1 MKRPGIHILPAAAL
15 LAWLLATGAAG
26 AEADGL
32 PFPDVSAE
40 DGSYAA
46 VAYVYQKGW
55 MVGTATGEF
64 QPTEP
69 LSRGAFVAIL
79 GRVDGVATEG
89 EARTVFRDIPAEE
102 YYEPYVRWAAEENL
116 VSGYTD
122 GRFCP
127 DSQVTRQDMAVI
139 LVRYLTHV
147 GVELPTVEEPEPFGD
162 MEQVSD
168 YAQDSVELAR
178 TVGLLR
184 AGEDGNFYPQ
194 KSATR
199 AEAAEAFAWLGRMLE
214 EYVREDTEEEPEAE
228 AEEEPETYRVTIL
241 AANIADDEVVQAAVT
256 VTQEGGLIAQATA
269 PCVLDLYPGEYI
281 VTAAFETA
289 EMVLPVTV
297 RESPRSVILW
307 EPRSDL
313 SMVVKTAEGQAMP
326 GIPVTV
332 SREGQAVASAVTDD
346 QGICHLGT
354 FPLGEYSVTAS
365 QFLYEPIN
373 QTVSLTQDGDWVWKG
388 FRMAREADPAP
399 SVLARLRELREQFP
413 AGRYW
418 NHRGVEVAPGQE
430 TWQITTDQPCNHAP
444 AKKEPWE
451 NEYYG
456 VTSDLLLDGEAG
468 IQCFGFAS
476 MLSDQIFG
484 ADAPIRTFH
493 SFDDLRV
500 GDQIRLTVLGH
511 SMVVIEKDKDYIAV
525 AEANAD
531 YRTCKIAWGRVIR
544 KSTLEGYGKNI
555 LYMTRYPD

>member
-1 MKRPGIHILPAAAL
+1 MKRPGIRILPAAAL
-15 LAWLLATGAAG
+15 LTWLLATGAAG
-26 AEADGL
+26 AEESGL

-46 VAYVYQKGW
+46 VEYVYQKGW
-55 MVGTATGEF
+55 MVGTATGDF
-64 QPTEP
+64 QPAEP
-69 LSRGAFVAIL
+69 LSRGAFVTIL
-79 GRVDGVATEG
+79 GRADGVIPEG

-127 DSQVTRQDMAVI
+127 DSQMTRQDMTVI
-139 LVRYLTHV
+139 LVRYLTHI
-147 GVELPTVEEPEPFGD
+147 GVELPAVEEPEPFGD

-168 YAQDSVELAR
+168 YAWDSVELAR
-178 TVGLLR
+178 TVGLIH

-199 AEAAEAFAWLGRMLE
+199 AEAAEAFAQLGRILE
-214 EYVREDTEEEPEAE
+214 EYVREDTEEGTEAE
-228 AEEEPETYRVTIL
+228 AGEEPETYRVTIL
-241 AANIADDEVVQAAVT
+241 AANIADDEVVRAAVT
-256 VTQEGGLIAQATA
+256 VTQEGTLIAQGTA
-269 PCVLDLYPGEYI
+269 PCVLDLYPGEYT
-281 VTAAFETA
+281 VTATFDGVEAALE
-289 EMVLPVTV
+289 VTV
-297 RESPRSVILW
+297 RKSPRSVILW

-332 SREGQAVASAVTDD
+332 SREGRTVAAAVTDD
-346 QGICHLGT
+346 QGICNFGT
-354 FPLGEYSVTAS
+354 LPLGEYSVTAS
-365 QFLYEPIN
+365 QFLYQTMT
-373 QTVSLTQDGDWVWKG
+373 QTVTLAQDGDWVWKG

-399 SVLARLRELREQFP
+399 SVLARIQELREQFP

-444 AKKEPWE
+444 SKKESWE

-456 VTSDLLLDGEAG
+456 VTSDLLLDGKAG

-484 ADAPIRTFH
+484 VDAPIRIFH
-493 SFDDLRV
+493 DFDSLRV

-511 SMVVIEKDKDYIAV
+511 SMVVIEKGKDYIAV

-531 YRTCKIAWGRVIR
+531 YRTCKIAWGHVIR
-544 KSTLEGYGKNI
+544 KSTLEGYGDNI